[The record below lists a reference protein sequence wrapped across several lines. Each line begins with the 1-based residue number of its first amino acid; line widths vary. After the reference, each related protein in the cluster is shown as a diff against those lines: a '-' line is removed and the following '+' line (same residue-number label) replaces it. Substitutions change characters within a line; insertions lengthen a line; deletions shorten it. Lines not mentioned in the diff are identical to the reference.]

1 MSIKSI
7 SIGELTPP
15 CDYAGLIIWGGM
27 AAALA
32 ALFVVANWTLA
43 VCAALIIVALS
54 AVENEP
60 FLLCI
65 VFLLPIG
72 WSVKID
78 LPLGGKDARLDIA
91 TAVRLLVVGG
101 FFLGRIWR
109 GRLSIRRL
117 LEPRL
122 TRASLV
128 LLAAA
133 LASVLVGT
141 GGITYGSLKANVRLI
156 SYVAFY
162 LFVLLWVNSRKRLRT
177 VVVTILASTILV
189 GAYGIIQEI
198 VGDYTSLW
206 LYLNPP
212 EDWFLPME
220 HRVPSFLNYSTT
232 LAGYLNLVLPF
243 ALACCI
249 LEKRGSSLKTLAPWS
264 LGLGIAA
271 LAFTQT
277 RAAMVA
283 FGCVLVVTIVYF
295 SKSWRRKV
303 LLVFGVVVIGVA
315 VSFLGN
321 FLNPDH
327 LSLNANG
334 GEDIAT
340 RLLLWATALNLFFSA
355 PFLGAGYGNFVELYG
370 SYLPFSWI
378 PPGIF
383 GVHNTYLQ
391 FLAETGLIGFTAFV
405 YLLFHAVRQ
414 ALHQLLHPVDVID
427 KILAFGVLGA
437 ILTMLI
443 QGFVDFMFSV
453 SPPFGTLFWTML
465 ALLVVSGRMVKSREV
480 HRFGDDIV

>member
-1 MSIKSI
+1 MNTKSI

-15 CDYAGLIIWGGM
+15 CNYPGLIIWGGL
-27 AAALA
+27 AAAFA
-32 ALFVVANWTLA
+32 GLFVIANWTLA
-43 VCAALIIVALS
+43 VCAALIIIAFS
-54 AVENEP
+54 AAENEP
-60 FLLCI
+60 FLLGI
-65 VFLLPIG
+65 IFLLPIG
-72 WSVKID
+72 WSMKID

-101 FFLGRIWR
+101 FFLGRLWR
-109 GRLSIRRL
+109 GRLALRELWRAQ
-117 LEPRL
+117 L

-128 LLAAA
+128 LLTVA
-133 LASVLVGT
+133 LASVVFGSA
-141 GGITYGSLKANVRLI
+141 GITYGSLKANVRLI
-156 SYVAFY
+156 SYVGFY
-162 LFVLLWVNSRKRLRT
+162 LFVLLWVNSRKRIRAIG
-177 VVVTILASTILV
+177 VTILASTILV
-189 GAYGIIQEI
+189 GVYGIIQEI

-212 EDWFLPME
+212 EDWFLPMD

-249 LEKRGSSLKTLAPWS
+249 LEKRGSPLKTLAPWS

-277 RAAMVA
+277 RAAMVS
-283 FGCVLVVTIVYF
+283 FGCVLVLTILYF
-295 SKSWRRKV
+295 SKDWSRKV
-303 LLVFGVVVIGVA
+303 VLILGVVAAAVA
-315 VSFLGN
+315 VSLLGN
-321 FLNPDH
+321 FLNPEH

-340 RLLLWATALNLFFSA
+340 RLLLWATALKLFFSS
-355 PFLGAGYGNFVELYG
+355 PFFGAGYGNFVELYG

-391 FLAETGLIGFTAFV
+391 FLAETGLIGFTAFL
-405 YLLFHAVRQ
+405 YLIFQAVRQ
-414 ALHQLLHPVDVID
+414 ALNQLLHPADVID
-427 KILAFGVLGA
+427 EILGFAVLGA
-437 ILTMLI
+437 VLTMLI

-453 SPPFGTLFWTML
+453 SPPFGTLFWMML
-465 ALLVVSGRMVKSREV
+465 ALLVISARIGKLKEAP
-480 HRFGDDIV
+480 RFEEGLG